1 MEPIYLI
8 LAIAGT
14 VWATLFLVRGSLWAG
29 CVAYLVTGYCLGHA
43 FLHFSIGPFP
53 MTLDRLVFAGLL
65 LAYVVQRR
73 LGRAVPKPLCR
84 ADVLMLLFGELLTVS
99 TFTHAWQLDE
109 PGKVSP
115 LWRLVAGYLIPIGIY
130 WIARQSAPD
139 PRSLRVVYGL
149 LTILGVYAA
158 ITALAEVTQQWW
170 LVYPSYIADPSVG
183 IHFGRARGP
192 TLQAQSL
199 GFYLNAL
206 LLCLWAWRP
215 SLGRVGQA
223 FSLLLAPIFL
233 AAIAATYTRCAWIGL
248 AAEATIVLGLS
259 LPKTWRRLVLVAAA
273 GSAFAAVVLL
283 DQLVNIER
291 DSGAAA
297 SRSSVECRGSFAYLT
312 WKMFLDY
319 PLLGVGYGQYT
330 VRANDYLADRSVNL
344 ELEAVRGQPNHNTF
358 FSLLTETGLIGVGLF
373 TAMLLGW
380 AHGAWQLWRCANA
393 PESARRQGLL
403 LLGALASFTAVA
415 MFFDTTFSP
424 EDHWMIFFLAGLT
437 VGIERATLAKSPAA
451 AQARNRSNL
460 TPALKD
466 SGRSFLP
473 ERTDVR

>member
-1 MEPIYLI
+1 MELIFLI
-8 LAIAGT
+8 LALAGT
-14 VWATLFLVRGSLWAG
+14 VWATLFIVRGSLWAG
-29 CVAYLVTGYCLGHA
+29 CVAFLVTGYCLGHA
-43 FLHFSIGPFP
+43 FLRFTIGPFP
-53 MTLDRLVFAGLL
+53 MTLDRFVFAGLL
-65 LAYVVQRR
+65 LAYIVQRR
-73 LGRAVPKPLCR
+73 LGRAVPKPLGG
-84 ADVLMLLFGELLTVS
+84 ADVLMLLFGGLLVVS

-109 PGKVSP
+109 PGKISP

-149 LTILGVYAA
+149 LALLGVYAA
-158 ITALAEVTQQWW
+158 VTALAEVTQQWW
-170 LVYPSYIADPSVG
+170 LVYPSYIADASRG

-199 GFYLNAL
+199 GFYLNSL

-215 SLGRVGQA
+215 SLGRLGQA
-223 FSLLLAPIFL
+223 FLLLLAPVFL
-233 AAIAATYTRCAWIGL
+233 AAIAATCTRCAWLGL

-259 LPKTWRRLVLVAAA
+259 LPKPWRRLLLVAAA
-273 GSAFAAVVLL
+273 GSVLAAFVLL
-283 DQLVNIER
+283 DQIVNIQR
-291 DSGAAA
+291 DAGAAA
-297 SRSSVECRGSFAYLT
+297 SRASVESRGSFAYIT
-312 WKMFLDY
+312 WKMFLDH

-330 VRANDYLADRSVNL
+330 ARANDYLADRSVPM

-380 AHGAWQLWRCANA
+380 TRCAWQLWRRLDVPAW
-393 PESARRQGLL
+393 ARRQGLL
-403 LLGALASFTAVA
+403 LLGAIGSFAALA

-437 VGIERATLAKSPAA
+437 VGIERAERLVPAPTMLCCSRLRLP
-451 AQARNRSNL
+451 QSILTRSASEV
-460 TPALKD
+460 T
-466 SGRSFLP
+466 
-473 ERTDVR
+473 T